1 VFLTRLNEVLMKIA
15 ISIGSSLLGKA
26 LQEQLQKEPDVSE
39 AVLIDSASNVDDA
52 FEPDFIISDA
62 YTIKQKKPAGLSKA
76 KTILLDY
83 GLSED
88 SIACLMITNKI
99 NGIMTTDADMR
110 LLLKAFHAISNGQIW
125 IDNCKIRALVN
136 FAENTRDSVVGGSL
150 SNKEREIVIN
160 VSQGLTNK
168 EIASELFISEQTV
181 KTHIN
186 NIFKKL
192 NVTRRTQLVPLGIKL
207 RADLTS

>member
-1 VFLTRLNEVLMKIA
+1 M
-15 ISIGSSLLGKA
+15 GKA
-26 LQEQLQKEPDVSE
+26 VQEQLQREPDISE
-39 AVLIDSASNVDDA
+39 AVMVNPACGIDDT
-52 FEPDFIISDA
+52 FEADFIITDA
-62 YTIKQKKPAGLSKA
+62 YTIKHKRSAGLLKA

-88 SIACLMITNKI
+88 NIACLMVTNKI
-99 NGIMTTDADMR
+99 NGIMTTDADLR
-110 LLLKAFHAISNGQIW
+110 LLMKAFHAINNGQIW

-150 SNKEREIVIN
+150 SNKEREVVISI
-160 VSQGLTNK
+160 SQGLTNK
-168 EIASELFISEQTV
+168 EIASQLFISEQTV

-186 NIFKKL
+186 NIFKKM
-192 NVTRRTQLVPLGIKL
+192 NVTRRTQLVSLGIKL